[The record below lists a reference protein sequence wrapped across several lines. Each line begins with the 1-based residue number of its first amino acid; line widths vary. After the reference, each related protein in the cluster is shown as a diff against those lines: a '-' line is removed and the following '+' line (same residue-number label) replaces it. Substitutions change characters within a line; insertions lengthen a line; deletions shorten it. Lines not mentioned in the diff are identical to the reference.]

1 MTTAVA
7 SGPSGGELGHG
18 GRHSSPPHVYEK
30 HPDLVRRV
38 LTIGMQSRT
47 GHDRARWASVNW
59 EDYRAHVGVQQQR
72 GPWSVRIAESP
83 ADGVDAWAAEAQG
96 LPHMPGWY
104 TTLLHDERGL
114 VMSDLPGEVA
124 GCLPFLDRLAA
135 SMADASPW
143 ILIGGLGLGILP
155 AWLLNHGRA
164 GRIDV
169 IEIDPDI
176 IELIARDPAAW
187 DHWASDPRL
196 HVHLGDVHTWQPRE
210 RTGCALHPSCAMRG
224 GIRWTAAWWDI
235 WDCVSPGNL
244 PSMHRL
250 HRRFARRVGWQMSWE
265 RAECEAMRR
274 RGQTVEHPG
283 FGCLGVTGGRRCLT
297 TPRAPGPRPPSPIRT
312 GHSSSPMR
320 M

>member
-18 GRHSSPPHVYEK
+18 GRHKFSRHVYEK

-83 ADGVDAWAAEAQG
+83 ADGMDAWAAEAQG

-104 TTLLHDERGL
+104 TALVHDERGL

-124 GCLPFLDRLAA
+124 GCLPFLDRVAQMSKPFIFIA
-135 SMADASPW
+135 
-143 ILIGGLGLGILP
+143 GLGLGIVP
-155 AWLLNHGRA
+155 AWLLA
-164 GRIDV
+164 STSACRIDV
-169 IEIDPDI
+169 VEIDPDVI
-176 IELIARDPAAW
+176 RLITGDEAARGKWAA
-187 DHWASDPRL
+187 SPRL
-196 HVHLGDVHTWQPRE
+196 HVHQGDAHTWQPGRP
-210 RTGCALHPSCAMRG
+210 GCALHSACLTPMG
-224 GIRWTAAWWDI
+224 WDACWLDV
-235 WDCVSPGNL
+235 WDTVSPGNL

-250 HRRFARRVGWQMSWE
+250 HRRFGRRADLVMSWE

-274 RGQTVEHPG
+274 RGQVVEHPG
-283 FGCLGVTGGRRCLT
+283 FGCLGVLEDGY
-297 TPRAPGPRPPSPIRT
+297 A
-312 GHSSSPMR
+312 
-320 M
+320 